1 MSNPH
6 LGEILPLFAAL
17 TPETLEW
24 LSLSAHLAQ
33 YDADAIVVGED
44 DWGKE
49 AYFIVSGWMKIRHR
63 VGEQTTTVEIL
74 GIGDCFGEMAI
85 LEQPLKHLTAISLD
99 PVQLLVIPAQRFLQ
113 LLLKEPTLQQKILQL
128 SIRRSIKL
136 YRRLQIFNYPPKTK
150 LIKTLLILADYYGR
164 PRESAIALG
173 NFPVRDLADLAQ
185 ISPEEA
191 GIILD
196 NLTEKG
202 LLEIDT
208 DQQLL
213 YLTNPKQ
220 LAHLAK

>member
-1 MSNPH
+1 MANPN
-6 LGEILPLFAAL
+6 LGEILPLFASVS
-17 TPETLEW
+17 PETLEW
-24 LSLSAHLAQ
+24 LSVSAYLVQ
-33 YDADAIVVGED
+33 YDTNAIVVAED
-44 DWGKE
+44 AWGKE

-63 VGEQTTTVEIL
+63 GGEQTTTVEIL
-74 GIGDCFGEMAI
+74 GMGDCFGEMAI
-85 LEQPLKHLTAISLD
+85 LEQPLKHLTAIALD

-185 ISPEEA
+185 ISPEETA
-191 GIILD
+191 MILD
-196 NLTEKG
+196 KLIAKG
-202 LLEIDT
+202 WLEIDT

-220 LAHLAK
+220 LANLAK

>member
-1 MSNPH
+1 MSSPN
-6 LGEILPLFAAL
+6 LGEILPLFATV

-24 LSLSAHLAQ
+24 LSLSAHLVQ
-33 YDADAIVVGED
+33 FDPGAIVADEE

-49 AYFIVSGWMKIRHR
+49 AYFIVSGWVKIRHR

-74 GIGDCFGEMAI
+74 GTGDCFGEMAI
-85 LEQPLKHLTAISLD
+85 LEQPLKHLTAIALA

-128 SIRRSIKL
+128 SIRRTIKL
-136 YRRLQIFNYPPKTK
+136 YRRLQIYHYSPKSK
-150 LIKTLLILADYYGR
+150 LLKTLLILADYYGR
-164 PRESAIALG
+164 PRESAIALV
-173 NFPVRDLADLAQ
+173 NFPVSDLADLAQ

-196 NLTEKG
+196 NLIEKG
-202 LLEIDT
+202 LLEIDSN
-208 DQQLL
+208 QQLL